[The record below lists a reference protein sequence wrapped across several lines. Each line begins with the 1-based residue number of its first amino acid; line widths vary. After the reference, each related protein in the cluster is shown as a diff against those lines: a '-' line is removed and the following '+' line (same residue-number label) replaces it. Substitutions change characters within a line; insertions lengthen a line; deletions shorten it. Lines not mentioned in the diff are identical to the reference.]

1 VSAFYAELVGFVI
14 FIGIIVWKVVPA
26 IQRILDRRRDTI
38 RSAIEGAAATL
49 KAAEDELARRKALLE
64 EARSEAVAILAQADA
79 TAAQIRVDGRQR
91 AEQEYQRLVGV
102 AAAEIERERERARE
116 EVAAEIGAIVVEA
129 AEQVVRAE
137 LDAAR
142 QRALVDEVI
151 AAAQSAGA
159 VR

>member
-91 AEQEYQRLVGV
+91 AEQEYQRL
-102 AAAEIERERERARE
+102 E